1 MDDELREKKA
11 AKLGRHL
18 VYLMAGAVRDY
29 AMIEDGDRVMVCH
42 SGGKDS
48 FALLDILLLFLRQS
62 RVKFHVTAVGLD
74 QNMPGFPKDVLPAF
88 FEEQGVDYR
97 IISQDIYGTVKRK
110 IPEGKNIC
118 GLCSRLRRGALYR
131 FAEENG
137 MTKIA
142 LGHHR
147 DDMVETLFL
156 NLFYGGRMKA
166 MPPKL
171 LTDSKKH
178 VVIRP
183 MAYIA
188 EEDLTRYAALKQF
201 PVIPGNLCGAAE
213 STQRMVV
220 KTLLKAW
227 KKEFP
232 GRVETIFN
240 AMRNVDPS
248 QLADGNLFDFKGLDD
263 LKSDP

>member
-1 MDDELREKKA
+1 MDDEIREKKA

-18 VYLMAGAVRDY
+18 VFRMAKAVRDY
-29 AMIEDGDRVMVCH
+29 AMISQGDRVMVCH

-48 FALLDILLLFLRQS
+48 FALLDLLLKVLRQS
-62 RVKFHVTAVGLD
+62 PVKFHVVAVGLD
-74 QNMPGFPKDVLPAF
+74 QNMPGFPKHVLPDF
-88 FEEQGVDYR
+88 FDQQGIEYH
-97 IISQDIYGTVKRK
+97 IIHQDIYGTVKNK
-110 IPEGKNIC
+110 IPSGKNIC

-131 FAEENG
+131 FAEENH

-156 NLFYGGRMKA
+156 NLFYGGKMKA

-171 LTDSKKH
+171 LTDSGKH

-183 MAYIA
+183 MAYIS
-188 EEDLTRYAALKQF
+188 EDDLALYARLKNF

-213 STQRMVV
+213 STQRQVV
-220 KTLLKAW
+220 KSMLKTW
-227 KKEFP
+227 NREFP
-232 GRVETIFN
+232 GRVEKIFN
-240 AMRNVDPS
+240 SMQNIEPS
-248 QLADGNLFDFKGLDD
+248 QLADVNLFDFRGLGV
-263 LKSDP
+263 